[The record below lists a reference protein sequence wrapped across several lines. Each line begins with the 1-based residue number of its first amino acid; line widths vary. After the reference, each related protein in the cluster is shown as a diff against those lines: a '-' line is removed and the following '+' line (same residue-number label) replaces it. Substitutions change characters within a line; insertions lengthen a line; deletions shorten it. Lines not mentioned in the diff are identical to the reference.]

1 MSSRNDCRVNV
12 AAGHGPSGKRG
23 GVDERGLGTRET
35 MPKKGIKIKELA
47 KELGVTASLRW
58 RDKAGRP
65 ASAASL
71 ERALSQCADAEGW
84 SQADARGWW
93 ELHAQAIRGTRA
105 DPKQATDALLTVKL
119 DER

>member
-47 KELGVTASLRW
+47 KELGVTAKRLLLRC
-58 RDKAGRP
+58 R
-65 ASAASL
+65 
-71 ERALSQCADAEGW
+71 EEGLKVQN
-84 SQADARGWW
+84 S
-93 ELHAQAIRGTRA
+93 IT
-105 DPKQATDALLTVKL
+105 KL
-119 DER
+119 PPQDERLVRSWFADKGGEA